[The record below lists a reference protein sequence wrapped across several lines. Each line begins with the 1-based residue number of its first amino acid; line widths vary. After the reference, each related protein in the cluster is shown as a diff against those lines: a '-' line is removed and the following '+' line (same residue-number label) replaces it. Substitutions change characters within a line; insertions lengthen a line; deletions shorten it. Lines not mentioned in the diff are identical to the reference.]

1 LLDLA
6 MLGGWAVRLLFGLF
20 GYMGGNGSFPH
31 PLSPEEEAEYVRR
44 MRKGDL
50 EARNILIEHNLRL
63 VVHLVKKFESSGED
77 QEDLISIGTI
87 GLIKGVE
94 TYDPSR
100 GTRLATYA
108 ARCVENEI
116 LMHLRAR
123 KKLQKEVF
131 LHDPI
136 GTDREG
142 NEITYLDVLREEDDS
157 VPEKA
162 EQNCLREKIAR
173 VLEGLRTKERE
184 VIQLRFGLELT
195 QREVGKRL
203 HISRSYVS
211 RLESKAVSKIGRAL
225 IGENLS

>member
-1 LLDLA
+1 
-6 MLGGWAVRLLFGLF
+6 
-20 GYMGGNGSFPH
+20 MGGNGSFPH
-31 PLSPEEEAEYVRR
+31 PLTPEEEAEYVRR
-44 MRKGDL
+44 MRQGDR
-50 EARNILIEHNLRL
+50 EARNTLIEHNLRL

-77 QEDLISIGTI
+77 QEDLISVGTI

-94 TYDPSR
+94 TYNPAR

-116 LMHLRAR
+116 LMHLRSR
-123 KKLQKEVF
+123 KKVQREVF

-142 NEITYLDVLREEDDS
+142 NEITYLDVLQEHDDS
-157 VPEKA
+157 VPEKV
-162 EQNCLREKIAR
+162 ERRCLRERICQ
-173 VLEGLRTKERE
+173 VLEGLRGKERE
-184 VIQLRFGLELT
+184 VVQLRFGLELT

-211 RLESKAVSKIGRAL
+211 RLESKAVAKIGRAL
-225 IGENLS
+225 AGENLI